1 MEESSRMVDIN
12 INGGV
17 FQVSGYEHKWRSV
30 LGGYEQDGGY

>member
-17 FQVSGYEHKWRSV
+17 FLVSGYEYEWRSV
-30 LGGYEQDGGY
+30 LGWWI